1 MISKLLFS
9 LLLIV
14 IIVISANAAFEVDRH
29 ERWSEKWWLSHL
41 CGVGA
46 CANLIS
52 LFLIWTD

>member
-1 MISKLLFS
+1 MISKLLIS

-14 IIVISANAAFEVDRH
+14 IIVLSANAAFEVDHH
-29 ERWSEKWWLSHL
+29 EKWSKNWWLSHL

-52 LFLIWTD
+52 LFLIWTN